1 MPWKHNKSLPTSNLT
16 KIMISQH
23 INHCN
28 LTRLL
33 KPWFLGQ
40 VSREV
45 LCQWHLVS
53 YCRLSNCERSS
64 AQFSSVWVK
73 SAERRERGGGRRTST
88 SSMICQSAFNIIIEC
103 LDGGRVDLE
112 LKGPRR
118 LGLEDLERYNRMLN
132 VIGHNKHWMSTD
144 CEVEIKRCKDRFLR
158 DAPLTPDVFLEI
170 LVEAKQRIK
179 EGGDRGVHF

>member
-16 KIMISQH
+16 KTMISQQ

-28 LTRLL
+28 YSAAEALIFGSSEQGGAVSMTR
-33 KPWFLGQ
+33 
-40 VSREV
+40 
-45 LCQWHLVS
+45 LVS

-88 SSMICQSAFNIIIEC
+88 SSMIWQSAFNIIIEC

-112 LKGPRR
+112 LKDPRG

-132 VIGHNKHWMSTD
+132 VIGHNKH
-144 CEVEIKRCKDRFLR
+144 
-158 DAPLTPDVFLEI
+158 
-170 LVEAKQRIK
+170 
-179 EGGDRGVHF
+179 